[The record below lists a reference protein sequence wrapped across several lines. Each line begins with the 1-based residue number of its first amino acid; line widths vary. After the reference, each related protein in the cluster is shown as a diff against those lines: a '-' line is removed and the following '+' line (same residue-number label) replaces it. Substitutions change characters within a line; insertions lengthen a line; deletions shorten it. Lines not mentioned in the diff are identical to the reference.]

1 MIATVS
7 ELLNPKFLCEYTSFQ
22 DINDLLKAGGA
33 DLKSVE
39 ELLALPKTT
48 IDQLICSASS
58 FSTWEEFLSKATES
72 WIIKNIALNH

>member
-7 ELLNPKFLCEYTSFQ
+7 ELLSPKFLCEYTSFK

-39 ELLALPKTT
+39 DLLALPKAT
-48 IDQLICSASS
+48 IDQLIRSESK
-58 FSTWEEFLSKATES
+58 FSTWEEFLSKATEA
-72 WIIKNIALNH
+72 WIIKNIA

>member
-7 ELLNPKFLCEYTSFQ
+7 ELLNPKFLSEYTSFK

-39 ELLALPKTT
+39 ELLLLPKKT
-48 IDQLICSASS
+48 IDQLIRSESP
-58 FSTWEEFLSKATES
+58 FSTWEECLSKATEA
-72 WIIKNIALNH
+72 WIIKNIA

>member
-7 ELLNPKFLCEYTSFQ
+7 ELLNPTFLCEHTSFK
-22 DINDLLKAGGA
+22 DIDDLLKVAGA

-48 IDQLICSASS
+48 IDQLIHSESS
-58 FSTWEEFLSKATES
+58 FSTWEEFLSKATEA
-72 WIIKNIALNH
+72 WIIKNIS